1 MKVKKIAYAG
11 LFIAMGILLPQLFH
25 LSGLPQSGSIFLPM
39 HIPVLFA
46 GFILGPLYGALIGV
60 LLPIISAILTGMPP
74 AARLPFM
81 IAELMTYGFFCG
93 YLYLNRGFF
102 RKKFG
107 IVSTLVI
114 SMIAGR
120 IIYAIMLFFS
130 VFLLGMD
137 TGGPVAA
144 ITALLMGIPGIIIQ
158 IVIIPTVIYS
168 LKRGGFLNEFIT
180 KSEKNT

>member
-81 IAELMTYGFFCG
+81 ICTTYFLTFFSELIPPTGIDT
-93 YLYLNRGFF
+93 
-102 RKKFG
+102 KFEIPLG
-107 IVSTLVI
+107 DAIFSLLHRNSTLGY
-114 SMIAGR
+114 M
-120 IIYAIMLFFS
+120 
-130 VFLLGMD
+130 
-137 TGGPVAA
+137 
-144 ITALLMGIPGIIIQ
+144 
-158 IVIIPTVIYS
+158 
-168 LKRGGFLNEFIT
+168 
-180 KSEKNT
+180 